1 MAQSLERPSSGRLDG
16 KFSLPAGN
24 AFAELFPPGRRTR
37 VLRTEWNVDC
47 ERAVDTSEGARGI
60 WKPLPGLPR
69 EEADPGP
76 ANGRG
81 MGGGCRRSLP
91 RPHHRRCTGFFS
103 SSGVHE
109 VIRLN

>member
-47 ERAVDTSEGARGI
+47 ERRRGYF
-60 WKPLPGLPR
+60 R
-69 EEADPGP
+69 
-76 ANGRG
+76 
-81 MGGGCRRSLP
+81 RRSWDLEASP
-91 RPHHRRCTGFFS
+91 GAPTGGS
-103 SSGVHE
+103 
-109 VIRLN
+109 